1 MWHFWKLRVP
11 ECTLNECPLNK
22 TYCNWNNDLV
32 LFRPIALT
40 KIQEELLAN
49 IKTASLMNQFSPKK
63 KLTLTIFIIFLSLSV
78 CICFD
83 VSKKYSKPL
92 TLLFLQRRDTF
103 WTDFLP
109 KDCTYEVLIHLCW
122 YQQNSWA
129 KEVLKNSN
137 SSNSAEPLAHLFH
150 VSNNFTSCSSF
161 GKVS

>member
-1 MWHFWKLRVP
+1 MNVPWIKLTVTEIMTWCFFDLLHWLKYKKNFWQISRLH
-11 ECTLNECPLNK
+11 PLWTN
-22 TYCNWNNDLV
+22 
-32 LFRPIALT
+32 FR
-40 KIQEELLAN
+40 Q
-49 IKTASLMNQFSPKK
+49 KK

>member
-1 MWHFWKLRVP
+1 MNVPWIKLTVTEIMTWCFFDLLHWPKYKKNFWQISRLY
-11 ECTLNECPLNK
+11 PLWTN
-22 TYCNWNNDLV
+22 
-32 LFRPIALT
+32 FR
-40 KIQEELLAN
+40 Q
-49 IKTASLMNQFSPKK
+49 K
-63 KLTLTIFIIFLSLSV
+63 KLTLTIFIIFLWLSV

-109 KDCTYEVLIHLCW
+109 KDYTYEVLIHLCW